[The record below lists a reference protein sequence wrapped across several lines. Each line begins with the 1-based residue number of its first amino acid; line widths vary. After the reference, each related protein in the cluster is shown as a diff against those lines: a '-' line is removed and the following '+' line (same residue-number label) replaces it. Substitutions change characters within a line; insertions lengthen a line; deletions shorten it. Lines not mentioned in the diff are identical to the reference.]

1 MIKNYM
7 ELLVDEIFNEIK
19 NSYKI
24 CNEEKCIH
32 DIKSIALN
40 NLPTHYFK
48 YDTTEADKKAFLL
61 ERQRRISVLAKVA
74 EAADIVCSKC
84 YRKGNWTHR
93 FPPKRAPWALFMFHV
108 I

>member
-19 NSYKI
+19 DSYKI

-40 NLPTHYFK
+40 NLKPHYFK
-48 YDTTEADKKAFLL
+48 YAATEADKKAFLL

-74 EAADIVCSKC
+74 EAADITCRNC
-84 YRKGNWTHR
+84 
-93 FPPKRAPWALFMFHV
+93 PKKQS
-108 I
+108 

>member
-19 NSYKI
+19 TSYGI
-24 CNEEKCIH
+24 CNEKKCQH

-40 NLPTHYFK
+40 NLPTAYFK
-48 YDTTEADKKAFLL
+48 FDATEADKKAFLL

-74 EAADIVCSKC
+74 EAADIVCNTCASKQ
-84 YRKGNWTHR
+84 K
-93 FPPKRAPWALFMFHV
+93 
-108 I
+108 

>member
-7 ELLVDEIFNEIK
+7 ELLVDEIFHEIK
-19 NSYKI
+19 GSYKI
-24 CNEEKCIH
+24 CNEEKCKH

-40 NLPTHYFK
+40 NLPPTYFK
-48 YDTTEADKKAFLL
+48 HDATEADKKAFLL

-84 YRKGNWTHR
+84 
-93 FPPKRAPWALFMFHV
+93 PKKLK
-108 I
+108 